1 MFFAE
6 LSARLRANE
15 PNLPIC
21 AGCTKIQPKLCATF
35 HLAIFPKVWYYILVK
50 RTRKRKPHQNEYG
63 KRKQKILK
71 IFKKSLDKIPIVWY
85 NKYVG

>member
-1 MFFAE
+1 MVFAE

-21 AGCTKIQPKLCATF
+21 AGCTKNKPKLCATF
-35 HLAIFPKVWYYILVK
+35 HLVIFLKVWYYILVK
-50 RTRKRKPHQNEYG
+50 RTRKRKLDQSEYG
-63 KRKQKILK
+63 KRKQKFLK

-85 NKYVG
+85 NKYVK